1 MNYKTR
7 SYLRVEMTGIVF
19 RTAEFYFA
27 SFPTWL
33 RYQKDHPKSISSIF
47 HLNSIKPSKPGGFLP
62 KTWRAE
68 PEYKV

>member
-7 SYLRVEMTGIVF
+7 SYLRVEMTGKVS

-68 PEYKV
+68 TEYKV

>member
-7 SYLRVEMTGIVF
+7 SYLRVEMTGKVF
-19 RTAEFYFA
+19 RTAEVYFA

-68 PEYKV
+68 TEYKV